1 MCSVYTLLVN
11 TVDFIEPFEGNEHKC
26 DIYHHMVS
34 THGQAA
40 INAAAYNLFLTVMFI
55 YVKANSFAKIIC
67 VYTVYIHLHVTIS
80 ITCV

>member
-1 MCSVYTLLVN
+1 MCSVYNLLVN
-11 TVDFIEPFEGNEHKC
+11 TVDFIERFEDNEHKC

-40 INAAAYNLFLTVMFI
+40 INAATYNLSLSVMLI
-55 YVKANSFAKIIC
+55 SVKANSFAKSIC
-67 VYTVYIHLHVTIS
+67 VYKVYIHLYVTIS